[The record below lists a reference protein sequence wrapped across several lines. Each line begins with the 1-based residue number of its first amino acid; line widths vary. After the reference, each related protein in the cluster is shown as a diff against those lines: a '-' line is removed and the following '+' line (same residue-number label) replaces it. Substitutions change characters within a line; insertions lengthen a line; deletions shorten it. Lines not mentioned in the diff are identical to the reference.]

1 MKLKRTLLILTILI
15 IAVSILFQTNST
27 YAATSM
33 ELGIVS
39 LREYGYGY
47 QANGKNVWKIVEYTH
62 GGYTFDKAI
71 YCIKGGPGFGGSDYI
86 ENRVYNLSY
95 DMKNIGSIPTEER
108 NVLPSDEDKT
118 FSIGG
123 DIYTYTDYN
132 AVLWLLDNIY
142 LPADENAEQ
151 LKANLYD
158 KAFPGMNHE
167 DILLTDD
174 DIEVVQQCAVWF
186 FTNPDEDDPYHM
198 ETLPALQLTT
208 QEGGQGPFDMTLDD
222 LDPTFARQTQAS
234 QLYNYFINTARVK
247 AQLYGKDDVRG
258 EITIPAEFVE
268 TETSATISGGTCVI
282 GPFRIEENPESELDY
297 TIEAIL
303 KNQDGNEIYNYTLLD
318 ADKNPLSETTTLDEI
333 VNTDFYIVIEDDEYV
348 NKVTLEVVIRYYETT
363 ITFWTVGGAVAVEQP
378 VVVVEKELKE
388 ISKSIDTSIVRK
400 PFDLALRKF
409 ITQINSQNVQS
420 REPQVDV
427 TPLLNGET
435 TAIYTHTKAPLT
447 VTKGDIVKYTIRVY
461 NEGEISGYADEVADY
476 LPTGLGFLVG
486 HKTNIQYGWELPET
500 DNYETI
506 SLTEIEN
513 AGNNL
518 EVTDFNNIESLSD
531 VEVVKGRVKLSTNK
545 LAYEEGSTKNLINA
559 FDKTAQNP
567 TLDYKDLEV
576 VCIVLEEDVDNP
588 DLKNIAEIV
597 SDSDDQGNEIDDRDS
612 TPDSVNVNTYPEEGN
627 IEDDDDYEE
636 LILKPFD
643 LALRKFITKINSTDI
658 DSRVPEVDLSTLRNG
673 TTATYNHTKAPLSVE
688 VGDIVTYTIRVYNEG
703 EVAGYAHE
711 ISDYIPEGL
720 GFLVGYNTNVDNYWM
735 LPTDGEMETVKLT
748 SISNGTKNVSLSDF
762 QLVDSLDE
770 VDVVK
775 GKVKISTNK
784 LKYDPDNNENLLE
797 PYDRT
802 SETATLD
809 YKDVQVTCIVLATD
823 TDNAK
828 LKNIAEITKDLNE
841 NGGEV
846 DDRDSTPDTVIP
858 EEYPDNSNIEDDDD
872 YEQLVLKSFDLALR
886 KFITAV
892 EDKEIVDRIPTP
904 VIDDVTGEI
913 RYDHPKDPV
922 RVQHGNTVIYTI
934 RVYNEGYI
942 DGYASVVRD
951 DIPDGL
957 EFDPTHEIN
966 IEYEWQLAP
975 SGTYVY
981 TEYLSKEAEDA
992 NEGRDNLIPAFDR
1005 NTMTGP
1011 AYKDVK
1017 IAFKVVEPAISNRVL
1032 INTAEIGDDSN
1043 SSGDEIEDIDSTPGN
1058 EEPAEDDIDI
1068 EKVQIVCFDL
1078 SLKKF
1083 ITQVND
1089 EQITNREPQVSLDD
1103 NGNLQYTYVKDPVTV
1118 RNNDVV
1124 IYTIRIYNEGNI
1136 DGYATEIKDDVP
1148 QGLVF
1153 LPEHEVN
1160 IEYRWQL
1167 SEDGTIRTD
1176 YLSEEQST
1184 DNIIEAFDKDNM
1196 REPNYKDVKVAFRVD
1211 ESAIP
1216 DTRIIIN
1223 TAEISEDDNEYDAPD
1238 IDSTPDNDV
1247 PTEDDIDKE
1256 YLIVEYFDLS
1266 LLKWLSKVEVT
1277 VDGETTTTTT
1287 NFTGLEDPDPIVKV
1301 DINKNKINQTV
1312 VKFIYTIKIT
1322 NEGQIEGYATEI
1334 RDDIPEG
1341 LEFRV
1346 EDNPDWYIDDNG
1358 RVVTNALQ
1366 DELLYPG
1373 ESATVDITLRWI
1385 NNENNLGVK
1394 INVAEISEDDNESD
1408 SPDIDSTPDNKV
1420 EGEDDIDE
1428 APVALSIVTGSAPL
1442 YIGLTTSIL
1451 LVLAG
1456 GVFLIKKYVL

>member
-1 MKLKRTLLILTILI
+1 
-15 IAVSILFQTNST
+15 
-27 YAATSM
+27 
-33 ELGIVS
+33 
-39 LREYGYGY
+39 
-47 QANGKNVWKIVEYTH
+47 
-62 GGYTFDKAI
+62 
-71 YCIKGGPGFGGSDYI
+71 
-86 ENRVYNLSY
+86 
-95 DMKNIGSIPTEER
+95 
-108 NVLPSDEDKT
+108 
-118 FSIGG
+118 
-123 DIYTYTDYN
+123 
-132 AVLWLLDNIY
+132 
-142 LPADENAEQ
+142 
-151 LKANLYD
+151 
-158 KAFPGMNHE
+158 
-167 DILLTDD
+167 
-174 DIEVVQQCAVWF
+174 
-186 FTNPDEDDPYHM
+186 
-198 ETLPALQLTT
+198 
-208 QEGGQGPFDMTLDD
+208 
-222 LDPTFARQTQAS
+222 
-234 QLYNYFINTARVK
+234 
-247 AQLYGKDDVRG
+247 
-258 EITIPAEFVE
+258 
-268 TETSATISGGTCVI
+268 
-282 GPFRIEENPESELDY
+282 
-297 TIEAIL
+297 
-303 KNQDGNEIYNYTLLD
+303 
-318 ADKNPLSETTTLDEI
+318 
-333 VNTDFYIVIEDDEYV
+333 
-348 NKVTLEVVIRYYETT
+348 
-363 ITFWTVGGAVAVEQP
+363 
-378 VVVVEKELKE
+378 
-388 ISKSIDTSIVRK
+388 
-400 PFDLALRKF
+400 
-409 ITQINSQNVQS
+409 
-420 REPQVDV
+420 
-427 TPLLNGET
+427 
-435 TAIYTHTKAPLT
+435 
-447 VTKGDIVKYTIRVY
+447 
-461 NEGEISGYADEVADY
+461 
-476 LPTGLGFLVG
+476 
-486 HKTNIQYGWELPET
+486 
-500 DNYETI
+500 
-506 SLTEIEN
+506 
-513 AGNNL
+513 
-518 EVTDFNNIESLSD
+518 
-531 VEVVKGRVKLSTNK
+531 
-545 LAYEEGSTKNLINA
+545 
-559 FDKTAQNP
+559 
-567 TLDYKDLEV
+567 
-576 VCIVLEEDVDNP
+576 
-588 DLKNIAEIV
+588 
-597 SDSDDQGNEIDDRDS
+597 
-612 TPDSVNVNTYPEEGN
+612 
-627 IEDDDDYEE
+627 
-636 LILKPFD
+636 
-643 LALRKFITKINSTDI
+643 
-658 DSRVPEVDLSTLRNG
+658 
-673 TTATYNHTKAPLSVE
+673 
-688 VGDIVTYTIRVYNEG
+688 
-703 EVAGYAHE
+703 
-711 ISDYIPEGL
+711 
-720 GFLVGYNTNVDNYWM
+720 
-735 LPTDGEMETVKLT
+735 
-748 SISNGTKNVSLSDF
+748 
-762 QLVDSLDE
+762 
-770 VDVVK
+770 
-775 GKVKISTNK
+775 
-784 LKYDPDNNENLLE
+784 
-797 PYDRT
+797 
-802 SETATLD
+802 
-809 YKDVQVTCIVLATD
+809 
-823 TDNAK
+823 
-828 LKNIAEITKDLNE
+828 
-841 NGGEV
+841 
-846 DDRDSTPDTVIP
+846 
-858 EEYPDNSNIEDDDD
+858 
-872 YEQLVLKSFDLALR
+872 
-886 KFITAV
+886 
-892 EDKEIVDRIPTP
+892 
-904 VIDDVTGEI
+904 
-913 RYDHPKDPV
+913 
-922 RVQHGNTVIYTI
+922 
-934 RVYNEGYI
+934 
-942 DGYASVVRD
+942 
-951 DIPDGL
+951 
-957 EFDPTHEIN
+957 
-966 IEYEWQLAP
+966 
-975 SGTYVY
+975 
-981 TEYLSKEAEDA
+981 
-992 NEGRDNLIPAFDR
+992 
-1005 NTMTGP
+1005 MTGP